1 MLTTLRGTVELDPMR
16 VPVAASMSTGRD
28 GSFEDVLQQAV
39 EAAPESDAAA
49 ETAATPAEEAP
60 AEETPVEDQAAEDQ
74 GPRET
79 PAEAT
84 PELDEAGTV
93 ATHMATAEPDV
104 TETTRRGEPVRQ
116 ETAGKGADSPR
127 TSSPRGNETLIA
139 AFVVHGATAGSQTPV
154 AGVAANA
161 AVGAVGAAKA
171 TGEGPARGIDGPAQR
186 FSTPV
191 AAAAVAGGYRTNSV
205 ASAQLLEQAR
215 DSVFKQ
221 ILMKLAPDGGEMHLR
236 LDPPEL
242 GEVDLHMVVEKGNQI
257 SLSIATERQDLTQLL
272 QRHLD
277 ELKQSLRDVG
287 LEVTDAQVR
296 TRDGGERGQRH
307 DGSGAQHGGA
317 DDRRDPSNP
326 PTRRG
331 GYVTAEGLDFWV

>member
-16 VPVAASMSTGRD
+16 VPAAASMNTGLD
-28 GSFEDVLQQAV
+28 NSFEDVLQQAV
-39 EAAPESDAAA
+39 EDAPESDEAA
-49 ETAATPAEEAP
+49 ETAAAPAEEAP
-60 AEETPVEDQAAEDQ
+60 AEETPVEDQAAEEQ
-74 GPRET
+74 AARET

-84 PELDEAGTV
+84 PELDQAGTA
-93 ATHMATAEPDV
+93 ATQQAAAGPDV

-127 TSSPRGNETLIA
+127 TSPARGNESLIA
-139 AFVVHGATAGSQTPV
+139 AFVVHGAAAGNQAPVGTAV
-154 AGVAANA
+154 ANGG
-161 AVGAVGAAKA
+161 VGAVGAAKA
-171 TGEGPARGIDGPAQR
+171 TAEGPARGIDGAWQR
-186 FSTPV
+186 ANTPV
-191 AAAAVAGGYRTNSV
+191 AAAAVAAGYRTSSV
-205 ASAQLLEQAR
+205 VSAQLLEQAR

-242 GEVDLHMVVEKGNQI
+242 GEVDLHMVVEQGNKL
-257 SLSIATERQDLTQLL
+257 SLTIATERQDLTQLL

-277 ELKQSLRDVG
+277 ELKQSLQAAG

-296 TRDGGERGQRH
+296 TRDGGSRGRPN
-307 DGSGAQHGGA
+307 DGGSAQQHGG
-317 DDRRDPSNP
+317 DGRDERHP